1 MNSSILKIGKTQHV
15 MNSFMNFIN
24 SLLVLKPNALKEVKL
39 FISAAIINKL
49 PKIIVQ
55 QNVRISNIII
65 TWDNNMTQ
73 VLRDS
78 HRHNIDETTCA
89 KQDEWL

>member
-1 MNSSILKIGKTQHV
+1 MI
-15 MNSFMNFIN
+15 NSFMNLIN

-49 PKIIVQ
+49 SKIIVQ
-55 QNVRISNIII
+55 QNVHILNIII

>member
-1 MNSSILKIGKTQHV
+1 MNL
-15 MNSFMNFIN
+15 IN

-49 PKIIVQ
+49 SKIIVQ
-55 QNVRISNIII
+55 QNVHILNIII

-78 HRHNIDETTCA
+78 
-89 KQDEWL
+89 

>member
-1 MNSSILKIGKTQHV
+1 

-24 SLLVLKPNALKEVKL
+24 SLLVLKPNTQKEVKL
-39 FISAAIINKL
+39 FISAAIFIKL
-49 PKIIVQ
+49 SKIIVQ
-55 QNVRISNIII
+55 QNVHILNIII

-78 HRHNIDETTCA
+78 QRHNIDETTCA
-89 KQDEWL
+89 K